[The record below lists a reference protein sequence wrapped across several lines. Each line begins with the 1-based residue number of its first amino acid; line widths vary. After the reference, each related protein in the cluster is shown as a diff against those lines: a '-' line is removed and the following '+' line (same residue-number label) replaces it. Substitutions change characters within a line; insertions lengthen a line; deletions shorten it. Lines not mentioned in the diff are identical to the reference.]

1 MSLKM
6 PIQICIKHSSMF
18 LDPMPTLKIP
28 GASSSVSMDI
38 KKSTPAIMIII
49 IIIIIIIRE
58 TMYLAILK

>member
-1 MSLKM
+1 
-6 PIQICIKHSSMF
+6 MF